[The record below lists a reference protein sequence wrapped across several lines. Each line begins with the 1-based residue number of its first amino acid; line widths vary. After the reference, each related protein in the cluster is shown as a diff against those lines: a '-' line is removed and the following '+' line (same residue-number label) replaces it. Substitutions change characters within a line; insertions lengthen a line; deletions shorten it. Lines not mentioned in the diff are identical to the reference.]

1 MKGSK
6 KLDILVYLLFF
17 GILAMF
23 AGLIFS
29 FFKTGHFELVEERKD
44 LAAGV
49 QKITIASD
57 ISQVEIR
64 QGEGDAP
71 YIVYDRQVAKDARDN
86 ISFEQNGEEVVMTI
100 QRQKSNRVTN
110 WGISSAKVVLYL
122 PKDSRVAVS
131 LQIDLVRLTADTA
144 QMESL
149 QVEGRLMLLAVNE
162 CQIDHLD
169 VRGNVASLHLDE
181 VECSDIS
188 AALNIGN
195 LRTTGISPEEGVQ
208 LTSSVNLGR
217 IDTTLPLETGQ
228 WDIVVNDEQIRAC
241 GSAKNKLDLEINL
254 ANIVL
259 E

>member
-71 YIVYDRQVAKDARDN
+71 YIVYDRQVAKDAREN
-86 ISFEQNGEEVVMTI
+86 AAARPSLPGAVPGGLRRRGT
-100 QRQKSNRVTN
+100 QRRCPGRCGGGYCVH
-110 WGISSAKVVLYL
+110 
-122 PKDSRVAVS
+122 RR
-131 LQIDLVRLTADTA
+131 DLGGDHGGAPLTARPC
-144 QMESL
+144 L
-149 QVEGRLMLLAVNE
+149 P
-162 CQIDHLD
+162 
-169 VRGNVASLHLDE
+169 
-181 VECSDIS
+181 
-188 AALNIGN
+188 ALF
-195 LRTTGISPEEGVQ
+195 RV
-208 LTSSVNLGR
+208 
-217 IDTTLPLETGQ
+217 
-228 WDIVVNDEQIRAC
+228 
-241 GSAKNKLDLEINL
+241 
-254 ANIVL
+254 
-259 E
+259 